1 MKTEKIARMVGKT
14 TYKDF
19 RDGFSGATLQDDSDA
34 EIKMALGMAQRQAGV
49 LAVQV
54 LETRYASTLMHERVI
69 RRARDR
75 HLNDSAKRL
84 GVKRD
89 QHTTAKQRL
98 ACALAIRKLAGARVM
113 GLEVT
118 EYAWML
124 CSRREDLD
132 DHMRSAETWLNDLCT
147 TASDAF
153 LTALEVIAPRRSRIR
168 STKAA

>member
-19 RDGFSGATLQDDSDA
+19 RDGFSGATLHDDSDA
-34 EIKMALGMAQRQAGV
+34 DIKMALGMAQRQAGV

-89 QHTTAKQRL
+89 QPTTAKQRL
-98 ACALAIRKLAGARVM
+98 ACALAIRKLAGARVI

-132 DHMRSAETWLNDLCT
+132 DHMRSAEAWLNDLCT
-147 TASDAF
+147 TATDAF
-153 LTALEVIAPRRSRIR
+153 LTALEVIAPRRNRVRSSR
-168 STKAA
+168 AA

>member
-19 RDGFSGATLQDDSDA
+19 RDGFSGATLHDDSDA
-34 EIKMALGMAQRQAGV
+34 DIKMALGMAQRQAGV

-98 ACALAIRKLAGARVM
+98 ACALAIRKLAGARVI

-147 TASDAF
+147 TATDAF
-153 LTALEVIAPRRSRIR
+153 LTALEVIAPRRNRVRSR
-168 STKAA
+168 KAA

>member
-19 RDGFSGATLQDDSDA
+19 RDGFSGATLHDDSDA
-34 EIKMALGMAQRQAGV
+34 DIKMALGMAQRQAGV

-75 HLNDSAKRL
+75 HLNERAKRL

-89 QHTTAKQRL
+89 QHTTAKQRM
-98 ACALAIRKLAGARVM
+98 ACALAIRKLAGARM
-113 GLEVT
+113 IGLEVT

-132 DHMRSAETWLNDLCT
+132 DHMRSAEAWLNDLCS
-147 TASDAF
+147 TATDVF
-153 LTALEVIAPRRSRIR
+153 LTALEVIAPRRSRVR
-168 STKAA
+168 SSKAA